1 VASSQPELTVTT
13 SAEGATTVLEVSGE
27 VDIGT
32 APVLRETFLRLLD
45 QDEVPA
51 VVLDMS
57 GVAFCD
63 SSGLA
68 VLLMGA
74 RRWQAEGKRF
84 ALRSPSQ
91 TLARLIDLTGVRR
104 AFEFEE
110 GGSRES

>member
-1 VASSQPELTVTT
+1 VAASQPELTVTT
-13 SAEGATTVLEVSGE
+13 STDGATTVLGVSGE
-27 VDIGT
+27 IDIGT

-45 QDEVPA
+45 QDEIPEIA
-51 VVLDMS
+51 LDVS
-57 GVAFCD
+57 GVTFCD

-74 RRWQAEGKRF
+74 RRWQSEGKRF

-91 TLARLIDLTGVRR
+91 TLARLVDLTGVRR
-104 AFEFEE
+104 AFEIEE

>member
-1 VASSQPELTVTT
+1 MAPSQPELTVTT
-13 SAEGATTVLEVSGE
+13 SVDGATTVLAVSGE
-27 VDIGT
+27 LDIGT
-32 APVLRETFLRLLD
+32 APVLRERFLRLLD
-45 QDEVPA
+45 QDVVPDI
-51 VVLDMS
+51 VLDMH
-57 GVAFCD
+57 GVLFCD

-74 RRWQAEGKRF
+74 RRWQAEGSRF

-104 AFEFEE
+104 AFEVEE

>member
-13 SAEGATTVLEVSGE
+13 SADGATTVLDVSGE
-27 VDIGT
+27 LDIGT
-32 APVLRETFLRLLD
+32 APVLRATFLRLLD
-45 QDEVPA
+45 QDDVPDI
-51 VVLDMS
+51 VLDMRS
-57 GVAFCD
+57 VAFCD

-91 TLARLIDLTGVRR
+91 TLERLVDLTGVRR

-110 GGSRES
+110 RGSRES